1 MSAQDVFSEMET
13 FTNEEKDIINRIA
26 SGDLEGITKDDLD
39 VYTRFETSK
48 ALANEKLQA
57 ELKALENETAA
68 KIEQSKAVNDAAVA
82 NLEAQAELA
91 KARLELVKNGQI

>member
-13 FTNEEKDIINRIA
+13 FTNEEKDVINRIA

-57 ELKALENETAA
+57 ELKALEDETAA
-68 KIEQSKAVNDAAVA
+68 KIEQSKAVNDAAIA

-91 KARLELVKNGQI
+91 KARLKAVQNGEI